1 MPVVDV
7 LPLSGTLILDKN
19 KLRTLPPFVCTV
31 FKGSGGI
38 GTYSRVNCFCDMA
51 RFLGT
56 IIRPF
61 VLEIF
66 VQHQIFVPAKFNWNF
81 YGIIKM
87 KILHT

>member
-38 GTYSRVNCFCDMA
+38 GTYSRVDCFCDMA
-51 RFLGT
+51 RFF
-56 IIRPF
+56 RNDN
-61 VLEIF
+61 
-66 VQHQIFVPAKFNWNF
+66 PAVRSRNCRTAPNICS
-81 YGIIKM
+81 G
-87 KILHT
+87 